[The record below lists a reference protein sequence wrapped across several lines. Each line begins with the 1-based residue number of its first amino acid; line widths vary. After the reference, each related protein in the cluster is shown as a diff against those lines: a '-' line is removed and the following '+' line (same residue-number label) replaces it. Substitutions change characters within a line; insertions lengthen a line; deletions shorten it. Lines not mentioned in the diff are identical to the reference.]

1 LFYAQYARC
10 MVPWHGTSTG
20 FDADHGQQRRGSVTV
35 LIAGLH
41 ADTGAAL
48 RLVYGSGGHA
58 QPEFSPQG

>member
-1 LFYAQYARC
+1 